1 VAPLPPG
8 FIERVTG
15 ITGGPFVLR
24 DAPALASYGADALKL
39 DHPADLVVLPAKTA
53 EISQLAALCDQERVP
68 LVVRGGG
75 TGYTGGAV
83 PLRGGMVMSLE
94 RMNRL
99 LEIDQLNLLARVQP
113 NVITGDLQDAVER
126 VGLFYPPDP
135 ASLRQSAIGGNVAE
149 CAGGPRAFKYGTTK
163 RYVLALEAVLPTGEI
178 IRTGSKAVKSVAG
191 YDLTQLLVG
200 SEGTLAIITEITLR
214 LIPKPP
220 AHATLLA
227 EFRNIDAAVDAVT
240 RLIQLRVVPAAIEL
254 IDGDSLNALAAHAGK
269 SLVASGTHAA
279 VLIEVDGSPQVVE
292 EEISLVDKACRDGKA
307 VAIRHASG
315 EVERE
320 ALWHLR
326 RELSPALKKISTVK
340 LNNDVVVPRGRVP
353 QLFQLVE
360 DLRRESGLPIACF
373 GHAGDGNIHVNIMI
387 PQGTDAEGQRAEGKN
402 AAEGQRAEGKNAAE
416 GQRAEGRGQKELMQ
430 VAREIERKLFE
441 GVIALEGSISG
452 EHGIGFT
459 KAPYL
464 GLELSP
470 DEIALMKRVKAAFDP
485 HGILNPGKIFPDG

>member
-1 VAPLPPG
+1 MAPLPPG

-24 DAPALASYGADALKL
+24 DSSALASYGADALKL
-39 DHPADLVVLPAKTA
+39 DHPADLVVLPANTA
-53 EISQLAALCDQERVP
+53 EISQLAALCDRERVP

-83 PLRGGMVMSLE
+83 PLHGGVVMSLE
-94 RMNRL
+94 RMNRIL
-99 LEIDQLNLLARVQP
+99 DIDQLNLLARVQP

-178 IRTGSKAVKSVAG
+178 IRTGSKAVKSVVG

-254 IDGDSLNALAAHAGK
+254 IDGDSLNALAVHAGK
-269 SLVASGTHAA
+269 ALVAAGTGAA
-279 VLIEVDGSPQVVE
+279 VLIEVDGSPQAVE
-292 EEISLVDKACRDGKA
+292 EEISLVDKACRDAKA
-307 VAIRHASG
+307 VAIRHAG
-315 EVERE
+315 GDVERE

-326 RELSPALKKISTVK
+326 RELSPALKKISPVK

-353 QLFQLVE
+353 QLFQLVD

-373 GHAGDGNIHVNIMI
+373 GHAGDGNIHVNIMV
-387 PQGTDAEGQRAEGKN
+387 PVDSDTSGK
-402 AAEGQRAEGKNAAE
+402 RD
-416 GQRAEGRGQKELMQ
+416 LMQ
-430 VAREIERKLFE
+430 VARDAERKLFE

-459 KAPYL
+459 KARYL
-464 GLELSP
+464 GLELSQ